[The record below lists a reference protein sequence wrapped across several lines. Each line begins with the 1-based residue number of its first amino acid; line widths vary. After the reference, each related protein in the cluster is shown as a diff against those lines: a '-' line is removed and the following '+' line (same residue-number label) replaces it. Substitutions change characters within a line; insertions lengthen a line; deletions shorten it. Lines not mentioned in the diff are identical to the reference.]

1 MKSPHFLA
9 NHGGAQGQILNIY
22 NVFMPQNIR
31 FFNHALCTLE
41 INAEKMNEDRELPQ
55 KVFL

>member
-1 MKSPHFLA
+1 MVDFGRHSI
-9 NHGGAQGQILNIY
+9 GGRAIY

-31 FFNHALCTLE
+31 LFNHVLYTLE

>member
-1 MKSPHFLA
+1 MTNLTRVVDFGRQSI
-9 NHGGAQGQILNIY
+9 GGRAIMYL
-22 NVFMPQNIR
+22 MPQNIR
-31 FFNHALCTLE
+31 FFNHVLYTLE